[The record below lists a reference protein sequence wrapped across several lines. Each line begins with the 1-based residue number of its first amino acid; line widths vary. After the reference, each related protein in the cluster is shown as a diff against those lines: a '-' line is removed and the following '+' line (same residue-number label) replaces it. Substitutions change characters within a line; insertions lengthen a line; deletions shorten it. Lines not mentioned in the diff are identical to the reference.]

1 MAPSNSKTPTTLN
14 PFLNI
19 LSQVAIFLIAAYQ
32 LLLSPL
38 LGPRCRFYPTCSS
51 YAKQAFK
58 EQGFSRGS
66 ILTLKRLAKCHPF
79 NKGGIDE
86 LPAEKTS
93 AGNLFYGKTQIDR
106 ENTDHA
112 QTNCTH
118 SH

>member
-38 LGPRCRFYPTCSS
+38 LGPRCRFYPSCSS

-86 LPAEKTS
+86 LPAEKNIS
-93 AGNLFYGKTQIDR
+93 RQFILWKDSDRSGKYR
-106 ENTDHA
+106 SC
-112 QTNCTH
+112 TN
-118 SH
+118 